1 MKKICHVENKRIR
14 NKIKKYP
21 QWRKTRIRKM
31 ASRKNEVDY
40 CPDQQYR
47 YSYRLE
53 KV

>member
-1 MKKICHVENKRIR
+1 MEEDTDKKM
-14 NKIKKYP
+14 
-21 QWRKTRIRKM
+21 T
-31 ASRKNEVDY
+31 SRKNEVDY

>member
-1 MKKICHVENKRIR
+1 MEEDTDK
-14 NKIKKYP
+14 
-21 QWRKTRIRKM
+21 KM